1 MSDLTHD
8 TPICVLP
15 TQHIEGAF
23 LESIDKIIEYSTETQ
38 VRISVDQHI
47 KDKRDNI
54 QTYTW
59 SIISVTFLWH
69 SVVERPIR
77 SSDKLILSTNHLIDS
92 TQEQPRVIT
101 GHIFKLRTPQRVEL
115 PYIKGWETSAGARSI
130 VSFTLSIST
139 LSSTRCLPTIT
150 EYQPRGAINAL
161 TYLLPEDDLEE

>member
-1 MSDLTHD
+1 VSDLTHD

-23 LESIDKIIEYSTETQ
+23 LESTDQIIEYSIETQ
-38 VRISVDQHI
+38 VKISVDQHI
-47 KDKRDNI
+47 TDKRDHI

-77 SSDKLILSTNHLIDS
+77 SSDKLILSTNHLVDS
-92 TQEQPRVIT
+92 TQEHPRDT
-101 GHIFKLRTPQRVEL
+101 CGHIFIASTQERDEL
-115 PYIKGWETSAGARSI
+115 PCKEGSEQSDGARSI
-130 VSFTLSIST
+130 VSFTLSISA
-139 LSSTRCLPTIT
+139 LSSAHCIPTKT
-150 EYQPRGAINAL
+150 EYQPRGTINAL